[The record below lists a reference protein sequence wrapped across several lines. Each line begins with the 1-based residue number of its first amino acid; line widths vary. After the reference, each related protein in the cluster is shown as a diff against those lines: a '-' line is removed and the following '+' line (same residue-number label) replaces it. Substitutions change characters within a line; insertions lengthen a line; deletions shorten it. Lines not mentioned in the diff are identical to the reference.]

1 MKWFEQQTV
10 LANFFSVLYKIP
22 TVKIDRDAF
31 LAEQFE
37 KSPIKHSII
46 AQGPIAAGITDK
58 ELTKAAKRVI
68 NKRTRQAT
76 TVSFAAG
83 LPGGIAMAATVPTD
97 TVQFLINALK
107 MAQELAYLY
116 GYRDFWKLKD
126 DTRKNELLL
135 FLGTMLEVKGGAAAM
150 RLLTAQHAEVVA
162 KKMSFSAVERAMYWP
177 ILGEIARVIVEKVT
191 KKTMASGITKFIPL
205 AGGFMSGGITYAAL
219 SNMGEKLH
227 KALAD
232 GTPYTEGKMQ
242 ADVEMIKQEMKDAM
256 PETTEK

>member
-10 LANFFSVLYKIP
+10 LSNFFSVLYKIP

-37 KSPIKHSII
+37 KSPMKHTII
-46 AQGPIAAGITDK
+46 AQGPIAAGVTEK
-58 ELTKAAKRVI
+58 ELNKMAKKII

-97 TVQFLINALK
+97 TMQFLANALK

-116 GYRDFWKLKD
+116 GYRDFWALKD
-126 DTRKNELLL
+126 EARKNELLL

-150 RLLTAQHAEVVA
+150 RLLTTQHTKDVAQH
-162 KKMSFSAVERAMYWP
+162 MSFSAVERAMYWP
-177 ILGEIARVIVEKVT
+177 ILGEIATVIVEKIT

-219 SNMGEKLH
+219 SNMGEQLH
-227 KALAD
+227 IALRD
-232 GTPYTEGKMQ
+232 GVNYTEGKME
-242 ADVEMIKQEMKDAM
+242 ADVEIIKQEMKEAVAHSSEM
-256 PETTEK
+256 